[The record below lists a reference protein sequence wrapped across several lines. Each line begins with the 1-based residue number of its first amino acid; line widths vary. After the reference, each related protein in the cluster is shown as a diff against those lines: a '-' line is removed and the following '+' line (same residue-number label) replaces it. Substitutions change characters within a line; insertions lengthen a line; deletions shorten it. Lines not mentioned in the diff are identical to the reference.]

1 MPRRHSAEAIR
12 QKFIAAGYI
21 PDNDFTYRN
30 NKQKHRVYDILNS
43 KYVHVSLQTLDYNIK
58 KGNRPLATVVAMPY
72 VEDQYTP
79 APPTD
84 RPTDSLSRFSRNH
97 DEAFRQLPIE
107 VQQATFND
115 YKQLRGMIGRQ
126 KDFIYTFMQ
135 PADSDRQAVQMRA
148 TILALQDSM
157 PKLLS
162 KGITIRLKI
171 TTQGGL
177 ERYFH
182 INPTTLNDLWMIFK
196 DVEPDFAVEDS
207 SGNFALSTL
216 DIATIHYTFKQKQ
229 QGKQVAAGFFP
240 FINTSA
246 VDLSRYAIYSP
257 SDIEKAAEPCI
268 LTAFKASNIM
278 TNNELNQLQEMIN
291 TRMFPQQAL
300 KHIADH
306 FNISIY
312 VRNYHSHYNGQE
324 ATTSTNGK
332 TKSSHVEFTPT
343 GANRTIKLMIMHS
356 HYMLYEQLP
365 GTKLTSYQ
373 LIKNMLKDGSL
384 RPYTAREYER
394 VFKAIINNHV
404 HAASGYTA
412 ARLIKRMPK
421 APTAGRY
428 NGTAK
433 NNHRATSS
441 SMYGEHLFGYIPTD
455 VNAALNEL
463 QDFVNSIPLR
473 NKINVREYFKFSTL
487 MQRIMYEYGCFD
499 DVYELA
505 GTLRDNIRASLT
517 FPKRVLTT
525 GHYNGTTHHL
535 PPSDGP
541 YYYLDFNG
549 AYCSFM
555 KSIPT
560 GPEANGPPN
569 TKIAELIQF
578 MYDKRKA
585 PTTSPSLA
593 RTIKFIMC
601 SCYGTSI
608 AKPKTVKHK
617 WSDNI
622 EATIRN
628 QGDFVASHGRATIV
642 AGSNTVQGFVNIIQP
657 YVEHYSHPHFAKAI
671 LDGFNNAVIQL
682 QNTVN
687 VLFQNIDA
695 FVVNEADYNKLV
707 QLGYVHPTELGK
719 LKVEH
724 VFSSMTF
731 YSKMRWYGVNLDG
744 SIFRHCI

>member
-1 MPRRHSAEAIR
+1 MPRRHSPEAIR

-58 KGNRPLATVVAMPY
+58 KGNRPLWEEPTL
-72 VEDQYTP
+72 P
-79 APPTD
+79 AS
-84 RPTDSLSRFSRNH
+84 TDSEDPPATDPLSRFSRNH

-126 KDFIYTFMQ
+126 KDFTYTFT
-135 PADSDRQAVQMRA
+135 ATHDQAATTTQMRA

-216 DIATIHYTFKQKQ
+216 DIATIHYTFKQKT
-229 QGKQVAAGFFP
+229 QGKQVAAGFFC
-240 FINTSA
+240 FINTSNTN
-246 VDLSRYAIYSP
+246 LERYGIYTTNTL
-257 SDIEKAAEPCI
+257 EQAAEPCI

-278 TNNELNQLQEMIN
+278 TDNEINQLQEMIN
-291 TRMFPQQAL
+291 TRLFPQQAL

-312 VRNYHSHYNGQE
+312 VRNYHEQAG
-324 ATTSTNGK
+324 GK
-332 TKSSHVEFTPT
+332 CKTSHVEFTPPT
-343 GANRTIKLMIMHS
+343 ANRTIKLMIMHS
-356 HYMLYEQLP
+356 HYMLYEQVQP
-365 GTKLTSYQ
+365 KLTSYQ

-384 RPYTAREYER
+384 RPYTAREYEQ
-394 VFKAIINNHV
+394 VFKAIINTSVRHYHGQE
-404 HAASGYTA
+404 HATSGYTA

-421 APTAGRY
+421 AP
-428 NGTAK
+428 TAK

-525 GHYNGTTHHL
+525 DHL

-628 QGDFVASHGRATIV
+628 QGDFVASHG
-642 AGSNTVQGFVNIIQP
+642 SNTVQGFVNIIQP

-695 FVVNEADYNKLV
+695 FVVNEADYNKLL

-724 VFSSMTF
+724 VFESMTF

-744 SIFRHCI
+744 SIFKHCC

>member
-58 KGNRPLATVVAMPY
+58 KGNRPLWEEP
-72 VEDQYTP
+72 P
-79 APPTD
+79 APVQADGEDAAPSRD
-84 RPTDSLSRFSRNH
+84 PLSRFSRNH

-126 KDFIYTFMQ
+126 KDFIYTFNNNRED
-135 PADSDRQAVQMRA
+135 AQAVQMRA

-157 PKLLS
+157 PAIAA

-216 DIATIHYTFKQKQ
+216 DIATIHYTFKQKT

-240 FINTSA
+240 YINTSA
-246 VDLSRYAIYSP
+246 VDLSRYAIYCP

-278 TNNELNQLQEMIN
+278 TDNELNQLQEMIN

-312 VRNYHSHYNGQE
+312 VRNYHE
-324 ATTSTNGK
+324 ATTSTGK

-343 GANRTIKLMIMHS
+343 GATRTIKLMIMHS
-356 HYMLYEQLP
+356 HYMLYEMV
-365 GTKLTSYQ
+365 GKISNYQ

-394 VFKAIINNHV
+394 VFKAIINTHV
-404 HAASGYTA
+404 HATSGYTA
-412 ARLIKRMPK
+412 ARLIKRVAKPN
-421 APTAGRY
+421 PTRY
-428 NGTAK
+428 SGQK
-433 NNHRATSS
+433 NNRPITPTSAS
-441 SMYGEHLFGYIPTD
+441 YSGRVYGEHLFGYIPTD

-525 GHYNGTTHHL
+525 DHL

-628 QGDFVASHGRATIV
+628 QGDFVASHG
-642 AGSNTVQGFVNIIQP
+642 SNTVQGFVNIIQP

-695 FVVNEADYNKLV
+695 FVVNEADYNKLL
-707 QLGYVHPTELGK
+707 QLGYIHPTELGK

-724 VFSSMTF
+724 VFTEMHF
-731 YSKMRWYGVNLDG
+731 RSKMRWIGINEDG
-744 SIFRHCI
+744 TEFRHCM